1 MILHR
6 LAKDWLLESGVKF
19 SVGLEDGEK
28 EQDCVGSG
36 IRAKLEP
43 VLGEIARFGDTRH
56 GRHCLDR
63 RATAQQC
70 QCL

>member
-43 VLGEIARFGDTRH
+43 VLG
-56 GRHCLDR
+56 
-63 RATAQQC
+63 
-70 QCL
+70 